1 MRDSR
6 KSPIISKSQLSGVRR
21 HNRRRGGDNAEHATH
36 TTYINAFMRETRS
49 DCGTFFFGIT
59 EEEGEFLDG
68 GHGNVSTVVAGQKGL
83 RNAHQAK
90 VSRQFSSHPYISKP
104 MLRETGRGNWISE
117 LTLPLRSRKNKA
129 DAMVWKG
136 GVGSRS
142 WEGKRRSER
151 GVSCRDG
158 PLKGQRN

>member
-1 MRDSR
+1 MSDIEVLGSQYFSKCAIPEKALSYPSR
-6 KSPIISKSQLSGVRR
+6 NCPGK
-21 HNRRRGGDNAEHATH
+21 GGTAGGGGGNNAEHATH

-83 RNAHQAK
+83 RNAHQAT
-90 VSRQFSSHPYISKP
+90 VSRQFSSQSYISKP
-104 MLRETGRGNWISE
+104 MLQETGRGNRRSE

-129 DAMVWKG
+129 DAMV
-136 GVGSRS
+136 
-142 WEGKRRSER
+142 
-151 GVSCRDG
+151 
-158 PLKGQRN
+158 